1 MDDSDMYLYSSPD
14 ESMVETSSF
23 EDEGNFFS
31 FGRFTSLAKS
41 INKNIESV
49 AHTINSSAKAFM
61 NELVEMEQ
69 EAMLTTSVEEKDVYS
84 STLGD
89 QYTCQDGHIST
100 HSLPLPWEG
109 DSFSIAEQEELRDSI
124 LALSKNE
131 HLLLKPFA
139 SDSIGDLGFHLDET
153 HIDLIHRLMKLDPNL
168 GKVHSK
174 FSGKKPSIIVDV
186 FFLVSQ
192 ILLKHSIVFLTYLYI
207 YIGQKDMTEEIFWNN
222 YFYQCTKLR
231 ENKGLYRRDDCFDA
245 EEVMTSGLE
254 YGASEDN
261 VTNHIKM
268 NPDDDFVF
276 VQEED
281 LY

>member
-1 MDDSDMYLYSSPD
+1 MYLYSSPD
-14 ESMVETSSF
+14 ESMAETSRF

-31 FGRFTSLAKS
+31 FGKITSLAKS

-49 AHTINSSAKAFM
+49 AHTINNSAKAFM

-69 EAMLTTSVEEKDVYS
+69 EAMLTTSGEEKDGYS

-89 QYTCQDGHIST
+89 QCTCKDGHIT
-100 HSLPLPWEG
+100 TQCLPLPWES
-109 DSFSIAEQEELRDSI
+109 DSFSTAEQEELKDSI

-131 HLLLKPFA
+131 HLLLQPFA
-139 SDSIGDLGFHLDET
+139 SDSISDIVFHLDET

-174 FSGKKPSIIVDV
+174 IS
-186 FFLVSQ
+186 
-192 ILLKHSIVFLTYLYI
+192 
-207 YIGQKDMTEEIFWNN
+207 GQKDMTEEIFWNN
-222 YFYQCTKLR
+222 YFDQCTKLR
-231 ENKGLYRRDDCFDA
+231 ENKGLYRSGDCCDA
-245 EEVMTSGLE
+245 KVSTSGLE
-254 YGASEDN
+254 YGAIEDN
-261 VTNHIKM
+261 VTHHIKL